1 MCRICHCV
9 TEETE
14 TLISPCDCKGSMK
27 WVHQACLQRWVKS
40 SDTKKC
46 ELCGFSYNM
55 ISSVKPFSQVI
66 CHQGF
71 GSHPYI
77 IRSVTDVQPHAY
89 LYWPF
94 KKSTPTRSP
103 VISTVYQAH
112 HTIQYH
118 TMQYQP
124 TQYHTT
130 PYYYQTISYR
140 VLPYNTCLYNTIT
153 CIILYHTISDH
164 AIPNHK
170 CYAIPYHVI
179 PCHTMGKQ

>member
-103 VISTVYQAH
+103 VISTVYQA
-112 HTIQYH
+112 
-118 TMQYQP
+118 
-124 TQYHTT
+124 T
-130 PYYYQTISYR
+130 PYHSI
-140 VLPYNTCLYNTIT
+140 PY
-153 CIILYHTISDH
+153 H
-164 AIPNHK
+164 AISSH
-170 CYAIPYHVI
+170 AIPYHAILLPDYIISCSTIQYLPIQYHNMYHFI
-179 PCHTMGKQ
+179 PYNFRPRNSKP